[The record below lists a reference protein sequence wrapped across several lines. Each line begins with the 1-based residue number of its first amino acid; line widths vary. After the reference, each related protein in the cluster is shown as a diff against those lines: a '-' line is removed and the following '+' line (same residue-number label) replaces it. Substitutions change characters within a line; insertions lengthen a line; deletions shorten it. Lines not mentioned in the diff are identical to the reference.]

1 MEAKKNPQYL
11 RGVADSVVEFKEAFE
26 HFMTFHVFNDS
37 FARGMAPAVFVR
49 EGSDTVE
56 IEKAR
61 EAVDLAAGRS
71 SAATGLTNCFIG
83 VQGIGAVDPI
93 AAWHTV
99 TKPKP
104 VLEPDDILSACVQMI
119 GRLDDLI
126 KKADAEAPPTI
137 GAEAM
142 HPIIWGAARRLW
154 LDRHFRQAV
163 SAAAESLIAQVKAR
177 TGRNDVSETALW
189 QETFSSDAPRTGKP
203 RLRWPGDPKD
213 QNVKS
218 MNDGLRQFAPGV
230 QMTIRNP
237 AAHGADDM
245 EEQDAL
251 ERLATLSLLAGWVER
266 CEVDI
271 AVEVDLDV

>member
-1 MEAKKNPQYL
+1 MEAQRNPKYL
-11 RGVADSVVEFKEAFE
+11 RGVAASVAEFKGAFE
-26 HFMTFHVFNDS
+26 HFMTFHVFNEG
-37 FARGMAPAVFVR
+37 FARGIAPAVFER
-49 EGSDTVE
+49 EGSDAAE

-71 SAATGLTNCFIG
+71 IAATGLTNCFIG

-93 AAWHTV
+93 AAWHTI

-104 VLEPDDILSACVQMI
+104 VLEPDDIISACVQMI

-126 KKADAEAPPTI
+126 KKADAEAPPSI

-154 LDRHFRQAV
+154 LDGHFRQAV

-189 QETFSSDAPRTGKP
+189 QETFSNDSPRLGRP
-203 RLRWPGDPKD
+203 RLRWPGDSKD
-213 QNVKS
+213 QDVKS

-230 QMTIRNP
+230 QMTIRNS
-237 AAHGADDM
+237 AAHGSVEM
-245 EEQDAL
+245 SEQEAL
-251 ERLATLSLLAGWVER
+251 ERLAALSLLAGWVEN
-266 CEVDI
+266 CELIEVD
-271 AVEVDLDV
+271 AHPV